1 MYAATILAVLVG
13 AIISTASAVVL
24 ESQESGWINERQS
37 RNTQL
42 WLVGDGGKRMNDR
55 GTQLGLLYI
64 RTLRKGKRTASD
76 GITRQDSRRH

>member
-64 RTLRKGKRTASD
+64 HTLRKGKKNR
-76 GITRQDSRRH
+76 I